1 MFDVNEPETLTG
13 LNTWW
18 AQFRERAPLYDEDLE
33 DFCCVVV
40 GNKTDLVDP
49 KAIGS
54 SSVVS
59 EAQALRFLDDLV
71 PPSSPRSSPPVEHV
85 PISIAAAAPEDGDPA
100 SAYDDPSAVDLSSS
114 FSQSRSQSID
124 IGQYGRRGNRVSWG
138 STHVNNG
145 TLTSIHTGITS
156 YHTPASSLF
165 DDYASACSSPF
176 PPSVASRL
184 SSPIRTKRRAS
195 SSSSASSAPTIT
207 PSLFTR
213 TREQAIADTPPT
225 PTCSSHTLD
234 LMPHHPPPPEKGPK
248 LFFTSAKTGEGVL
261 EVFEYIARRVV
272 ARWEYEDAIDTR
284 TLRVQ
289 EPSETIRLGLA
300 RSKSSRRLTGSCC

>member
-1 MFDVNEPETLTG
+1 MGQYLSVNQYFFAQLIHAYDSQDTAGQERFSSLSTAFFRGADAALLMFDVNEPETLTG

-138 STHVNNG
+138 STHEIG
-145 TLTSIHTGITS
+145 
-156 YHTPASSLF
+156 
-165 DDYASACSSPF
+165 
-176 PPSVASRL
+176 
-184 SSPIRTKRRAS
+184 RA
-195 SSSSASSAPTIT
+195 
-207 PSLFTR
+207 
-213 TREQAIADTPPT
+213 
-225 PTCSSHTLD
+225 H
-234 LMPHHPPPPEKGPK
+234 
-248 LFFTSAKTGEGVL
+248 V
-261 EVFEYIARRVV
+261 
-272 ARWEYEDAIDTR
+272 
-284 TLRVQ
+284 
-289 EPSETIRLGLA
+289 
-300 RSKSSRRLTGSCC
+300 